1 MLLPWQKA
9 TAFASLPPHGG
20 GRRPKV
26 EREGRRAPQVEIN
39 KLNTLQ
45 ERQLTEP
52 SARIRLLTLGRL
64 ALVARGASG
73 NAVPHDALDGLNKQR
88 RKLGVLVVLALSD
101 RPLQRD
107 MLVEMFWGD
116 QEESRARHSLTEALS
131 HLRRVLGRDAI
142 ATRVEEVSLSP
153 QSLEVDALELAEA
166 VRSKQFERAVE
177 LYAGPF
183 LDAVHLNDAPGFE
196 RWTDRERARL
206 DSLYFEAAAAQC
218 QALAR
223 ARRWTEC
230 AATAGAWLERSPL
243 SVDAALFR
251 LNALKADGSPEG
263 VHRALEEYA
272 RLRARLEE
280 ELDLGPDPAV
290 RQLAQEIEARNG
302 ALPVEARIAGTPA
315 TARRMTPIRLGEANE
330 DPPRANETR
339 WSLRRTR
346 RVGLALATGALLL
359 TGVSLTVTR
368 RGTNS
373 PADPALA
380 TVAVLPF
387 TDLSADTTSAYLAGG
402 MAEQIA
408 NALSRVDGVRLVAT
422 ASIDRLVGE
431 RVAPREIARRLGADA
446 AVEGTLRT
454 AGDSAH
460 VEVRL
465 SGTQD
470 GRSLWTARYDRDV
483 HGIAATQADIAR
495 GIALALRPRSLRL
508 VTELRRPDPATYDLY
523 LRGHYLENR
532 SGEENLRA
540 AMSYYEQALSRDS
553 SFAPAYAGLA
563 SVQMTLFFWGSSYA
577 EVAPRARAYADRALQ
592 LDPGSPEAHVA
603 LAGLLRYDWRWA
615 EAELEYQR
623 ALAANPSDVSTRHS
637 LSHLYLALGQVDESL
652 VESQQ
657 ALALDPLNPRI
668 GMHLCVH
675 YVAAHRYDDALAA
688 CRRGLELD
696 PNFPDSH
703 SKLGWVYVAQ
713 ARYSDAAN
721 EVERE
726 MAISGRRPE
735 YEMQLAVIEAARGH
749 ALQARTILHD
759 IARRVPTARQ
769 PLVTMAVVDLRLGDA
784 SAALARLEE
793 AYANHSSEIEALLLE
808 PEFDP
813 IRSDPRFQTL
823 LAKLGLSGDPLARPP
838 VGRSLAVLP
847 FTHTSAE
854 QGKEYFTAG
863 LTDELTN
870 ALSAV
875 PSLRVVARTSVAA
888 LRPQNLE
895 ARALARRL
903 NADALLEGS
912 VQIEGPRARIVAQLV
927 DATSGY
933 RIWSGRY
940 DRQLADVLAVQDEL
954 TSTIVAALQ
963 LQLQRDSASRPSR
976 ARESNPA
983 AHDLYLRGRYVA
995 EQRGESNFRTAIAN
1009 FEQAI
1014 ALDSAYAPAWA
1025 GLATT
1030 RVSLADRG
1038 VDARAMYIGAR
1049 QAAERAVKLDS
1060 ALSEPRVALGRVYYY
1075 GWEWHDAEREL
1086 RRAVEL
1092 NPNNAEAR
1100 HWYAHVLMIL
1110 GRTGEANVQQSRMLE
1125 LDPYGP
1131 QAAFH
1136 PCWQHYELRQFDR
1149 ALAACRRALELHPN
1163 QPEAHTKL
1171 GFVLWATR
1179 SYDSAVVAFA
1189 RELAITPG
1197 APTAVAN
1204 LAMALASAGRI
1215 DSAAAELRALERAT
1229 PAERLPALDVSCA
1242 YIALGNPGRAL
1253 SILERAA
1260 VGRRQDLAFA
1270 RGHRDLAHAKY
1281 EPCLDPIRSSPRF
1294 VRVLR
1299 AFGLP

>member
-1 MLLPWQKA
+1 M
-9 TAFASLPPHGG
+9 
-20 GRRPKV
+20 
-26 EREGRRAPQVEIN
+26 EIN
-39 KLNTLQ
+39 KLNTLP

-52 SARIRLLTLGRL
+52 SARVRLLTLGRL
-64 ALVARGASG
+64 ALVARGVSG
-73 NAVPHDALDGLNKQR
+73 HAVPHDALDGLNKQR
-88 RKLGVLVVLALSD
+88 RKLGVLVVLALSA

-107 MLVEMFWGD
+107 ALVEMFWGD
-116 QEESRARHSLTEALS
+116 QDEARARHSLTEALS

-153 QSLEVDALELAEA
+153 QSRIEVDALELAEA
-166 VRSKQFERAVE
+166 VRSQQFERAVE

-183 LDAVHLNDAPGFE
+183 LEAVHLNDAPGFE
-196 RWTDRERARL
+196 RWADRERARL

-218 QALAR
+218 HALAR

-230 AATAGAWLERSPL
+230 AATAAAWLERSPL

-251 LNALKADGSPEG
+251 LNALKADGSPDG
-263 VHRALEEYA
+263 ALRALEEYA
-272 RLRARLEE
+272 RLRTRLEK
-280 ELDLGPDPAV
+280 ELDLAPDPTV
-290 RQLAQEIEARNG
+290 QQLAREIEAQIGPAPAEAG
-302 ALPVEARIAGTPA
+302 AANAPA
-315 TARRMTPIRLGEANE
+315 TPRRMTPIRLGEAN
-330 DPPRANETR
+330 DDLPPAKDAQPSR
-339 WSLRRTR
+339 RRTR
-346 RVGLALATGALLL
+346 LIALAMATGVLLF
-359 TGVSLTVTR
+359 TAVSLTVAR
-368 RGTNS
+368 RRTDS
-373 PADPALA
+373 RADPALT

-402 MAEQIA
+402 MADQIA

-422 ASIDRLVGE
+422 ASIDRLVAEG
-431 RVAPREIARRLGADA
+431 VAPREIARRLGADA
-446 AVEGTLRT
+446 AVEGTIRT
-454 AGDSAH
+454 TGDSAH

-465 SGTQD
+465 TGTQD
-470 GRSLWTARYDRDV
+470 GRSLWTGRYGRDV
-483 HGIAATQADIAR
+483 HSIAATQADIAR
-495 GIALALRPRSLRL
+495 GIAAALGPRSLGP

-523 LRGHYLENR
+523 LRGRYLENR
-532 SGEENLRA
+532 SGAENLRA
-540 AMSYYEQALSRDS
+540 AMSYYEHALSRDS
-553 SFAPAYAGLA
+553 SFAPAYAGMA
-563 SVQMTLFFWGSSYA
+563 SVQMTLFFWGNSYG

-592 LDPGSPEAHVA
+592 LDPGSPEAHAA

-615 EAELEYQR
+615 EAELEYRR

-652 VESQQ
+652 AESQQ

-675 YVAAHRYDDALAA
+675 YVAAHRYEDALAA

-703 SKLGWVYVAQ
+703 AKLGSVYVAQ
-713 ARYSDAAN
+713 ARYADAAN

-726 MAISGRRPE
+726 MTISGRRPE

-759 IARRVPTARQ
+759 IERRVPTAHQ
-769 PLVTMAVVDLRLGDA
+769 PLVTMAAVDLRLGDV
-784 SAALARLEE
+784 SAALARLED
-793 AYANHSSEIEALLLE
+793 AYVNHSSEIEALLLD

-813 IRSDPRFQTL
+813 IRSDPRFQAL
-823 LAKLGLSGDPLARPP
+823 LAKVGLSGDPLGVRSPALS
-838 VGRSLAVLP
+838 RSLAVLP
-847 FTHTSAE
+847 FTHTSA
-854 QGKEYFTAG
+854 QKGKEYFTAG
-863 LTDELTN
+863 LTDEITN
-870 ALSAV
+870 ALGTV
-875 PSLRVVARTSVAA
+875 PGLRVVARTSVAA
-888 LRPQNLE
+888 LRPRNLE
-895 ARALARRL
+895 ARALARSL

-912 VQIEGPRARIVAQLV
+912 VQIQGERARIVAQLV
-927 DATSGY
+927 DATTGY

-940 DRQLADVLAVQDEL
+940 DRQLADILAVQDEL
-954 TSTIVAALQ
+954 TRTIVTALQ
-963 LQLQRDSASRPSR
+963 LQLQTDSAARPSR
-976 ARESNPA
+976 TRASNPG

-995 EQRGESNFRTAIAN
+995 EQRGESNFRTAITN

-1014 ALDSAYAPAWA
+1014 ALDSAYARAWA

-1030 RVSLADRG
+1030 RISLADRG
-1038 VDARAMYIGAR
+1038 VDARTMYIGAK
-1049 QAAERAVKLDS
+1049 QAAEHAVGLDS

-1086 RRAVEL
+1086 RRAIEL
-1092 NPNNAEAR
+1092 NPNDAEAR
-1100 HWYAHVLMIL
+1100 HWYAHALMTL

-1136 PCWQHYELRQFDR
+1136 PCWQHYELRQLDR

-1171 GFVLWATR
+1171 GFVFWATR

-1189 RELAITPG
+1189 RELSITPD

-1204 LAMALASAGRI
+1204 LAMALASAGRV
-1215 DSAAAELRALERAT
+1215 DSAGATLRYLERAT
-1229 PAERLPALDVSCA
+1229 PAERLPAMDVACA

-1270 RGHRDLAHAKY
+1270 RGHRDLANAKY

-1299 AFGLP
+1299 ALGLP